1 MSKMDVANLVVGTV
15 AAAGGLAAAYFGWKG
30 PTDADLKRVEKN
42 TAETVQGLADVHSHI
57 ASMNQHMGRQEAQ
70 DVANSLGMEV
80 TGMAEQGQLMKLA
93 IVLSDR
99 DIELTR
105 VDLLGKQHMKAG
117 ETTCEYIKPFRYDA
131 VVPLAMFIGWF
142 NVAAGDLGNPV
153 QHSAVLRVYTTIH
166 NHVVYRDVPV
176 ILSRRLNQHQ
186 PGTPSLS
193 VSGAC

>member
-42 TAETVQGLADVHSHI
+42 TAETVQSLVDVHAHI
-57 ASMNQHMGRQEAQ
+57 ASMNQRMGRQEAQ
-70 DVANSLGMEV
+70 DMANSLGIEI
-80 TGMAEQGQLMKLA
+80 TSTSEQGQLMTLA
-93 IVLSDR
+93 IVLGDK

-105 VDLLGKQHMKAG
+105 VDLLGKQHLKAG

-131 VVPLAMFIGWF
+131 VIPSTMFISWF
-142 NVAAGDLGNPV
+142 TAAADSINTI
-153 QHSAVLRVYTTIH
+153 QRSAVLRVYTTIH
-166 NHVVYRDVPV
+166 NHVVYKDVPV
-176 ILSRRLNQHQ
+176 ILSRRLNNHQ
-186 PGTPSLS
+186 TGTPSMS